1 MKKVFVMML
10 LSAIAIVSHAGIRCA
25 PSPMGGQ
32 CCWDTTTQGPFQP
45 IGC

>member
-1 MKKVFVMML
+1 MKKIL
-10 LSAIAIVSHAGIRCA
+10 LVVGLVVALNAYAGIRCA

-32 CCWDTTTQGPFQP
+32 CCWDTEKDGIFQP

>member
-1 MKKVFVMML
+1 MKKIL
-10 LSAIAIVSHAGIRCA
+10 LVAGLVVALNSYAGIRCA

-32 CCWDTTTQGPFQP
+32 CCWDTSIQGPFQP